1 MFNLSIKKIILVATA
16 AFAMG
21 LLSPYLVQ
29 WMEETP
35 MAAPPIE
42 PEQDKAPIASNEFT
56 LRLLKAATIAK
67 PKGNI
72 TLAPDSLASV
82 LQLMVPLST
91 TEVEQAI
98 KKLQLPTEQ
107 QKSSAYHS
115 AAAYLFADSAA
126 PLTPELAQMYV
137 YDVPITHD
145 PARAFSEINLRLQ
158 AAFGKDIGTPAN
170 GETINENTHLLAIN
184 GINITPQWHI
194 AVSAEDTKARPFFN
208 ANGSMPQVRC
218 MSMYSERYAECPQ
231 GSWKAAAIRLHR
243 SPRAMPETPDC
254 YLIIIQPTGTS
265 SAHPMAAA
273 MTAEQ
278 FSAIRTSLRESTRS
292 CTTLLPRLN
301 FATAPQDIIPLL
313 KALEIDPLFTSAA
326 PFEKLT
332 QASPWAFNS
341 AAQFCYI
348 NMQES
353 TQAAVNSRPAP
364 PTELNFDCNRPFIWF
379 LMPLSSPHAPFAMG
393 VVENL

>member
-21 LLSPYLVQ
+21 LLYPYLVQ

-56 LRLLKAATIAK
+56 LRLLKAATIAN
-67 PKGNI
+67 PQGNI
-72 TLAPDSLASV
+72 ILAPDSLASL
-82 LQLMVPLST
+82 LQLMAPLST
-91 TEVEQAI
+91 PEVEQAI
-98 KKLQLPTEQ
+98 QKLQLPTEQ
-107 QKSSAYHS
+107 QKSSAYHTS
-115 AAAYLFADSAA
+115 AAYLFADSAVS
-126 PLTPELAQMYV
+126 LNPELAQMYV

-158 AAFGKDIGTPAN
+158 SAFGKNIGTPAN
-170 GETINENTHLLAIN
+170 GETVNEKTNLLAIN
-184 GINITPQWHI
+184 GVNITPQWHI
-194 AVSAEDTKARPFFN
+194 AVSAEDTKASSFFN

-218 MSMYSERYAECPQ
+218 LSMYSEHYAECPQ

-243 SPRAMPETPDC
+243 SARALPETPDC
-254 YLIIIQPTGTS
+254 YLIVIQPTTAS

-273 MTAEQ
+273 MTTEQ
-278 FSAIRTSLRESTRS
+278 FSAIRTALRESTRS

-301 FATAPQDIIPLL
+301 FATPPQDITLLL
-313 KALEIDPLFTSAA
+313 KALEIDALFTSAA

-332 QASPWAFNS
+332 QVTPWPFNS
-341 AAQFCYI
+341 AMQYCCI

-364 PTELNFDCNRPFIWF
+364 ATGLNFDCNRPFIWF